1 MAYTPTVRTSGYR
14 SASPVYSGQGARTSS
29 HSLNTFKNLEQEN
42 YARMHKGATPNPSA
56 DATLPT
62 FSTRSASG
70 SIQQGIQQNTI
81 STAYSDPR
89 KFGETGSYI
98 SAKGASNIIDSIS
111 KAWSE
116 RKDANRVSEFAFT
129 PDTT

>member
-14 SASPVYSGQGARTSS
+14 SASPVYSGQGAKTSS
-29 HSLNTFKNLEQEN
+29 HSLSIFRTLAQEN
-42 YARMHKGATPNPSA
+42 YARMHKGATPNPSS

-70 SIQQGIQQNTI
+70 AIQQGLQQNTI

-98 SAKGASNIIDSIS
+98 SEKGASNIIDSIS
-111 KAWSE
+111 RAWSE
-116 RKDANRVSEFAFT
+116 RKDENRVSEFAFT